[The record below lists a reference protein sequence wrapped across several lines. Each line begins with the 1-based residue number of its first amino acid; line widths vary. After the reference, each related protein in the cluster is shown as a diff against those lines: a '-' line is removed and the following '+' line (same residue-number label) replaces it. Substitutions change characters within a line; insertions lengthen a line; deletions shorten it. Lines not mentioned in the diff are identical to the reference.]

1 MRSRHDETSSLW
13 LKEPLL
19 HFFVLALIV
28 FAGYEALKREDEFLL
43 EIPQNE
49 IEARISLVELS
60 QGKAASQGQRDEIE
74 ALYLEEQMLVR
85 EALALNLDRDARI
98 HDMLAQKMRHVLSGE
113 VIQPDDEEMR
123 AFYLQNID
131 AYKTPPTII
140 ADEIIFETTE
150 RLPHEVN
157 QLLMS
162 GASPDSL
169 MALEK
174 ASMNTLPRINAAQ
187 LGNLFSSEF
196 SDQVFN
202 AEKGEWVGPQQS
214 ELGQHWLRVIDS
226 EDSKTPSLDEIRNR
240 VRLEWIDQEEET
252 RLQREVDQLWEKYS
266 VKILGDRAEH

>member
-1 MRSRHDETSSLW
+1 MRSRHDEASSLW

-19 HFFVLALIV
+19 HFFVLAMIV

-202 AEKGEWVGPQQS
+202 AGKGEWVGPQQS